1 MKRLFTFFAL
11 LLMGIGI
18 SWADTFTFSAY
29 LSGTEGS
36 PTTTNATLSY
46 YSDEGSVGT
55 VPAGTVSGDY
65 YYSKMNSDKNYYVL
79 KSSISF
85 QADDELTVYLYASG
99 STQACCIGKKNK
111 TELTASNTKGSV
123 YALTYTLTADDIE
136 DDGTLRIYRK
146 SSNTYF
152 AGVSVTAT
160 RTISSDETVQT
171 YPYTWDYT
179 DADMWT
185 ASIEE
190 LNLYSGQWN
199 HTSTDAV
206 DEYRPAVARSDWGF
220 NITNIKGLRF
230 NTASVNGS
238 PCLDYKNQQMW
249 VADGTTITI
258 PSLKAGYKIT
268 VTGTITITG
277 TSNATGSD
285 GVYVVDADG
294 DVTLTF
300 NSSWIKT
307 IVVSK
312 AEPTVAFATAG
323 DQTIDYTV
331 GTFTNVATATCN
343 GSATGQTITYTSS
356 DENVATVDANGV
368 VTFVNSGK
376 TTITATA
383 ASTDTYEEASASY
396 TLTVQGSTTPTLSWM
411 QASHLIYTGGTEI
424 AYGNYPYCYAE
435 SSDGRTNITYESS
448 NESVVKVSTE
458 KITINNEELTACKIN
473 PVRTGEATIY
483 ANLVGSGSSNP
494 TQVAL
499 TVTITQGTTQI
510 AFTPTAGTI
519 NAGCTVTPNLSFP
532 NMLADD
538 VTSFTA
544 VSSDESVATVTSDL
558 KETGSVDGA
567 NYLRTVYPVIT
578 GVSAG
583 TATITVTFES
593 NLYENVTTTYT
604 VTVVEG
610 DDVNFYWTMNGS
622 ATGESKTIT
631 INEGDF
637 IMLPAI
643 TGMSN
648 GNNSYSDCSNKKYV
662 YGIKNGTVEYNN
674 RKNYKLGEGVPDIS
688 VGNESTA
695 LVFYA
700 QGQSTAEDS
709 LMVYGRAAG
718 TTYLRATDP
727 QTGNS
732 CSNITLVVKSGLE
745 SAHTSAVAGMYFPY
759 TWDFSDMN
767 LTPITT
773 ELDAT
778 GGEGASWRTYN
789 DTYYMADGIFNADYD
804 DKDNNGSY
812 RQENAKIVSANG
824 EYMKIFNGL
833 KINLAG
839 KDYWKQ
845 KHDRLRV
852 AKDGSHIAFIGGR
865 HAIVFPSPEKKPTN
879 AYKLFIKGKGTSSS
893 STSNFISL
901 TNDDQANA
909 DYQFAN
915 NETKIVSFD
924 ASDLTDNTIYVQNM
938 QIEWMAFST
947 QAKSIS
953 SVNYATYSEKYD
965 LDFEKTKEAQGVQ
978 TFAVSS
984 TSNNKAYLTE
994 LKYAKAS
1001 EGFVIKNSDE
1011 NKGKATDYYYISIA
1025 RNLDN
1030 YATPYG
1036 SYGLNGE
1043 LVDNMLVGT
1052 PGNAAIADYK
1062 ETGDVYFLSK
1072 KSYVEDANGQE
1083 ISGTSASYLGFF
1095 KAARAATHSNAYS
1108 AFLLIPPS
1116 ASGAKYFLLSGL
1128 DDLDDVAPTSID
1140 NGIVSDEAAGDGVYY
1155 NLNGMRVE
1163 KPGKGVYVRNGKKV
1177 IIK

>member
-1 MKRLFTFFAL
+1 
-11 LLMGIGI
+11 MGIGI
-18 SWADTFTFSAY
+18 SWADTVTFSLADLQSLTSSNSLTSGSITISCNSSCGWNNSKSVFQLQSSGGEITINGTDASITAITINCY
-29 LSGTEGS
+29 KSANASTITASTGTLNTESWSKTAGSSSLSWTSEGVEEVSFTASEAHTYVDGTITVTYTAKTPVTLGVRYGS
-36 PTTTNATLSY
+36 RLNTT
-46 YSDEGSVGT
+46 VG
-55 VPAGTVSGDY
+55 AGDY
-65 YYSKMNSDKNYYVL
+65 HQYVTITPTEAFDASL
-79 KSSISF
+79 FSIVSNT
-85 QADDELTVYLYASG
+85 DDEVMSFTAAHYNESASTGFDLRCIPGKAG
-99 STQACCIGKKNK
+99 STTVVVKYAGNTTYGSKEISITFTVNKKDQEISYATTEVTQDYTSGGTYTN
-111 TELTASNTKGSV
+111 ELTQTTVADGNTIT
-123 YALTYTLTADDIE
+123 YA
-136 DDGTLRIYRK
+136 
-146 SSNTYF
+146 
-152 AGVSVTAT
+152 
-160 RTISSDETVQT
+160 SSDETV
-171 YPYTWDYT
+171 
-179 DADMWT
+179 
-185 ASIEE
+185 
-190 LNLYSGQWN
+190 
-199 HTSTDAV
+199 
-206 DEYRPAVARSDWGF
+206 
-220 NITNIKGLRF
+220 
-230 NTASVNGS
+230 
-238 PCLDYKNQQMW
+238 
-249 VADGTTITI
+249 
-258 PSLKAGYKIT
+258 
-268 VTGTITITG
+268 
-277 TSNATGSD
+277 
-285 GVYVVDADG
+285 
-294 DVTLTF
+294 
-300 NSSWIKT
+300 
-307 IVVSK
+307 
-312 AEPTVAFATAG
+312 
-323 DQTIDYTV
+323 
-331 GTFTNVATATCN
+331 
-343 GSATGQTITYTSS
+343 
-356 DENVATVDANGV
+356 ATVDESGV
-368 VTFVNSGK
+368 VTFVNAGT

-383 ASTDTYEEASASY
+383 AATDDYNEATASY
-396 TLTVQGSTTPTLSWM
+396 TLTVDGEDNVTLSWM
-411 QASHLIYTGGTEI
+411 QDSHLIYTDGTAI
-424 AYGNYPYCYAE
+424 AYGNFPYCYAV
-435 SSDGRTNITYESS
+435 SSDERTNITYKSS
-448 NESVVKVSTE
+448 DENIVKVTTE
-458 KITINNEELTACKIN
+458 KITINNQELTACKIN
-473 PVRTGEATIY
+473 PVRKGEATIY

-519 NAGCTVTPNLSFP
+519 NKNCTVTPNLSFP

-583 TATITVTFES
+583 TATITVSFES

-610 DDVNFYWTMNGS
+610 NDVNFYWTMNGS

-662 YGIKNGTVEYNN
+662 YGIKKGTVEYNN

-688 VGNESTA
+688 VGDETKA

-709 LMVYGRAAG
+709 LMVYGLAAG

-727 QTGNS
+727 QTRNS
-732 CSNITLVVKSGLE
+732 CSDIKLVVKSGLE
-745 SAHTSAVAGMYFPY
+745 SAHTTAVSGMYFPY
-759 TWDFSDMN
+759 TWDFSEMD

-773 ELDAT
+773 ELSAT

-804 DKDNNGSY
+804 DKDNNGNY

-865 HAIVFPSPEKKPTN
+865 HAIVFPDPTN
-879 AYKLFIKGKGTSSS
+879 KPSGTYKLFIKGKGTSSS

-901 TNDDQANA
+901 TNADQTNA

-915 NETKIVSFD
+915 NKTKIVSFD
-924 ASDLTDNTIYVQNM
+924 ASDLTNNTIYVQNM

-947 QAKSIS
+947 QAKKIS
-953 SVNYATYSEKYD
+953 AVNYATYSEQYD
-965 LDFEKTKEAQGVQ
+965 LDFEKTKESQGVQ

-984 TSNNKAYLTE
+984 TGDNKAYLTE
-994 LKYAKAS
+994 LKYAKDTQ
-1001 EGFVIKNSDE
+1001 GFVIKNSDA
-1011 NKGKATDYYYISIA
+1011 NKGTATDYYYIAKA
-1025 RNLDN
+1025 RNLDE
-1030 YATPYG
+1030 YTDLFGCYD
-1036 SYGLNGE
+1036 LNGN
-1043 LVDNMLVGT
+1043 LVKNMLVASIGSEDIST
-1052 PGNAAIADYK
+1052 YK
-1062 ETGDVYFLSK
+1062 SSGDVYFLSN
-1072 KSYVEDANGQE
+1072 KSYIADANGQE
-1083 ISGTSASYLGFF
+1083 ISGTTATYLGFF
-1095 KAARAATHSNAYS
+1095 KAAIQKTHSNAFS
-1108 AFLLIPPS
+1108 AFLHIKPTDNVN
-1116 ASGAKYFLLSGL
+1116 AKYFLLSGL
-1128 DDLDDVAPTSID
+1128 DDMDDVAPTSID
-1140 NGIVSDEAAGDGVYY
+1140 NSVVSDEAAGDGVYY